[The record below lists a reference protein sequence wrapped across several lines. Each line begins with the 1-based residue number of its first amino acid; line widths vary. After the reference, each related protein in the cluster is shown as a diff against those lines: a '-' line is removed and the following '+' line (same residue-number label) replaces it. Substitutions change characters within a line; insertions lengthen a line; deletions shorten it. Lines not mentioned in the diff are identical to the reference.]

1 MKLYHRLILI
11 AISLFFIWLA
21 FPVPDKGIF
30 IWIALIPA
38 LIAFNETG
46 FRKGVLLGE
55 VFGIGFIAIVI
66 NWFGVFGELPL
77 IAGAIHFGLYYALF
91 FSLYGWYSKKYPE
104 KKHWQHYILPP
115 LLWAGIEWF
124 KSRGVLGFCWG
135 SLGFTQYKFPALL
148 QLASITGVYGISFVI
163 VFVNNLIAQ
172 TLIAIGKY
180 GEETGFRPWK
190 QLPAPEG
197 FRGVFQIIS
206 ELVKT
211 SGENPALR
219 YSWIALILFFPAI
232 LILGRISVPMEL
244 KYGDYDNISDKSFK
258 VGVVQPNMAQ
268 DIKWKPENYL
278 PTLQTLREGTKSLA
292 DNGAQMVIWPET
304 AIPHRYPLGTSDI
317 RNYITGMAKDN
328 NIYLITGLMDRNKLD
343 QQLRYNTAVLIDPDG
358 KIAGKYNKIHLVP
371 LGEYFPFPKKYR
383 KKLKI
388 FDRIGDYTHGKE
400 VKIFD
405 TKFGKFS
412 ILICF
417 ESMFPDLARTGV
429 KNGAEFLVII
439 TNDAWFMRGNAAKT
453 HFIMA
458 AFRAVENRVWVIQSA
473 NTGESGII
481 DPWGK
486 MLSETEIYTKT
497 NISGQIYP
505 ANQKAIYTQI
515 GDSFSIICLIAAFA
529 IMFLP
534 LVIKTKSRQKED
546 KNGKNGVVK
555 PQKNKKGSENNSA
568 DIAPKEKTEE
578 STDSKNAGE
587 KA

>member
-1 MKLYHRLILI
+1 MKLHNRLILI

-21 FPVPDKGIF
+21 FPIPDKGIF
-30 IWIALIPA
+30 AWIALIPA

-77 IAGAIHFGLYYALF
+77 IAGAIHFGLYFALF
-91 FSLYGWYSKKYPE
+91 FSLYGWYTKKFPE
-104 KKHWQHYILPP
+104 RTHWQHYIIPP

-124 KSRGVLGFCWG
+124 KSRGILGFCWG

-172 TLIAIGKY
+172 TLIAINKY
-180 GEETGFRPWK
+180 GNETGFRPWK
-190 QLPAPEG
+190 QLPGFEG
-197 FRGVFQIIS
+197 LRGVFRIIS

-219 YSWIALILFFPAI
+219 YSWLAFIFFFPGI
-232 LILGRISVPMEL
+232 LILGRLSIPMEL
-244 KYGDYDNISDKSFK
+244 KFGDYESISDKSFK
-258 VGVVQPNMAQ
+258 VGIVQPNMPQ

-278 PTLQTLREGTKSLA
+278 PTLQILKEGTKSLA
-292 DNGAQMVIWPET
+292 DNGAKMVVWPET
-304 AIPHRYPLGTSDI
+304 SIPHRYPLGSSDV
-317 RNYITGMAKDN
+317 RNYLTGMARDN
-328 NIYLITGLMDRNKLD
+328 NIYLITGIMDRNKLD
-343 QQLRYNTAVLIDPDG
+343 QQLRYNTAVMIDPDG
-358 KIAGKYNKIHLVP
+358 TIAGKYNKIHLVP

-405 TKFGKFS
+405 TKYGKFS

-417 ESMFPDLARTGV
+417 ESMFPDLARVGV
-429 KNGAEFLVII
+429 KNGAKFILVI

-473 NTGESGII
+473 NTGESGIV

-486 MLSETEIYTKT
+486 MLSETEIYTRT
-497 NISGQIYP
+497 NIDGQIYP
-505 ANQKAIYTQI
+505 MDQKAIYTYI
-515 GDSFSIICLIAAFA
+515 GDSFSIFCLVAALA
-529 IMFLP
+529 GMLLP
-534 LVIKTKSRQKED
+534 LLIKDRKQGNDSKAA
-546 KNGKNGVVK
+546 
-555 PQKNKKGSENNSA
+555 KKGKKEFQKPEKPSEINSA
-568 DIAPKEKTEE
+568 EITPQE
-578 STDSKNAGE
+578 NADKKSDGE
-587 KA
+587 KAGKDA

>member
-1 MKLYHRLILI
+1 MKLHNRLILI

-38 LIAFNETG
+38 LVAFNETG

-77 IAGAIHFGLYYALF
+77 IAGAIHFGLYFALF

-104 KKHWQHYILPP
+104 RTRWQHYIIPP

-180 GEETGFRPWK
+180 GEETGFRPWR
-190 QLPAPEG
+190 QLPTPEG
-197 FRGVFQIIS
+197 FRGVLQILG
-206 ELVKT
+206 ELVKST
-211 SGENPALR
+211 GENPALR
-219 YSWIALILFFPAI
+219 YAWLVFIFFFPGI
-232 LILGRISVPMEL
+232 LILGMVSIPMEL
-244 KYGDYDNISDKSFK
+244 KYGDYESISDKSFR

-268 DIKWKPENYL
+268 NIKWKPENYL
-278 PTLQTLREGTKSLA
+278 PTLQVLKEGTKTLA
-292 DNGAQMVIWPET
+292 DNGAKMVIWPET
-304 AIPHRYPLGTSDI
+304 AIPHRYPLGASDT
-317 RNYITGMAKDN
+317 RNFLTGMARDN
-328 NIYLITGLMDRNKLD
+328 NIYLVTGLMDRNKLD
-343 QQLRYNTAVLIDPDG
+343 QKLRYNTAVLIDPDG

-405 TKFGKFS
+405 TKLGKFS

-417 ESMFPDLARTGV
+417 ESMFPDLARKGV
-429 KNGAEFLVII
+429 KNGAEFIVII

-458 AFRAVENRVWVIQSA
+458 AFRAVENRVWVVQSA
-473 NTGESGII
+473 NTGESGIV

-497 NISGQIYP
+497 NINGRIYP
-505 ANQKAIYTQI
+505 ANKKAIYTYI
-515 GDSFSIICLIAAFA
+515 GDTFSILCLVAALA

-534 LVIKTKSRQKED
+534 LVIK
-546 KNGKNGVVK
+546 GKNQGSK
-555 PQKNKKGSENNSA
+555 GKTEGKDEKKAKKTGKVLENNSPDSA
-568 DIAPKEKTEE
+568 LKENSDKKIDDE
-578 STDSKNAGE
+578 NVGE